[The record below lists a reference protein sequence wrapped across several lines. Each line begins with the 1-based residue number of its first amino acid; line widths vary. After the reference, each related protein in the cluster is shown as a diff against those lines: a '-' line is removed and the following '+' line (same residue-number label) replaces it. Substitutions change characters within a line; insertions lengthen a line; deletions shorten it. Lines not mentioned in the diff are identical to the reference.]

1 MHFFANANIKQK
13 YKVFYCHYKK
23 MKSTTGNNNCWYQS
37 CLYHIK
43 YLFHYNTGQST
54 KIFNL
59 FKDDYIINHQ
69 IVVKRKNL
77 L

>member
-43 YLFHYNTGQST
+43 YL
-54 KIFNL
+54 IIL
-59 FKDDYIINHQ
+59 LLDYFYFFTF
-69 IVVKRKNL
+69 
-77 L
+77 